1 MRISETK
8 YIDPVCFM
16 SVNPQK
22 SDIYVDY
29 EGERYFFCEEGC
41 KQKFLADPTKF
52 IKPKS
57 WWDRWLD
64 KHIRANEEEFGPDGP
79 GCHTKLMGP
88 PGSKCS

>member
-8 YIDPVCFM
+8 YIDPVCYM
-16 SVNPQK
+16 SVNPQEL
-22 SDIYVDY
+22 SIYVDHK
-29 EGERYFFCEEGC
+29 GERYFFCAEGC
-41 KQKFLADPTKF
+41 KQKFLADPAKY

-64 KHIRANEEEFGPDGP
+64 KHIRANEEEFGPEGP

-88 PGSKCS
+88 PGSKCN